1 MEEKVSFAHHKV
13 IKYVIR
19 DAMILMLMALCGIL
33 SDFVP
38 SLLCKVFSL
47 FMVSFSVFMQWK
59 GGQLKWMIIRS
70 VPALLSHKQNHLFLS
85 PLLFLL
91 QKQHERVRE
100 QTEGV
105 NVSLRT
111 SSDSLMMPRLTL
123 SELDSVIKVRTH
135 VTFSG

>member
-47 FMVSFSVFMQWK
+47 FMVSFSVFMKWK

-70 VPALLSHKQNHLFLS
+70 VPALLSHKQNHLFIS
-85 PLLFLL
+85 PLLSAVHSGA
-91 QKQHERVRE
+91 QAVHCA
-100 QTEGV
+100 TPGSAASHYGWH
-105 NVSLRT
+105 SL
-111 SSDSLMMPRLTL
+111 
-123 SELDSVIKVRTH
+123 ELCSAQPAQLYNLACL
-135 VTFSG
+135 